1 MFEKFAEE
9 IQRGQSPTPEM
20 CDSLGYRAS
29 QMAIDA
35 KIDLT
40 DAVVKVAGEHP
51 NLNNRHLTTICHV
64 ANNEYFRKIASA
76 RKQAGQNLVFEYP
89 LADPSEVCKQINA
102 EASPKTAH
110 VRFDR
115 DYMEPHRRASDLLA
129 DWNPFADPQFGK
141 SASRVQS
148 NKDRRGRIKEA
159 AEELAHLH
167 EHTGRVAELAQ
178 RQAEATD
185 AHASSAQATFNKLYK
200 QAALSGITQAEILDL
215 LSYHPVASE
224 DMLVSC
230 VEKAASY
237 LAGQEP
243 RVFKKHA
250 HTIDVRV
257 RGMADTTHPLYVAF
271 DECVQTKLAQAK
283 MHKVSKYAQVE
294 YRTANSAYKRVATAA
309 ASMR

>member
-115 DYMEPHRRASDLLA
+115 
-129 DWNPFADPQFGK
+129 
-141 SASRVQS
+141 
-148 NKDRRGRIKEA
+148 RGRIKEA

-250 HTIDVRV
+250 HTLDVRV